1 MAPTFEPA
9 HQARAIDMTADPE
22 DRTDLDPID
31 SDAVAAVARTLRL
44 WGETLLTPWRVFP
57 GGIRPGEQLPA
68 IIVAI
73 LVTGAWVAVR
83 VVVDPGSVP
92 VLGNAPMVSVLIW
105 AGLLAVVVA
114 PLAVHVMAALAT
126 VVLIGI
132 ASDRA
137 GVSETVQTVAFAMAP
152 APVLATGVAELQ
164 VLGTVYGSMLLVYG
178 LASVHR
184 ISLERALLAAAV
196 PAYVLFVIG
205 FGADAGFVELMRRW
219 YII

>member
-1 MAPTFEPA
+1 
-9 HQARAIDMTADPE
+9 MTAGPSARNDYRSTAPA
-22 DRTDLDPID
+22 
-31 SDAVAAVARTLRL
+31 AVGIVARTVRL

-68 IIVAI
+68 VIFTV

-83 VVVDPGSVP
+83 VAVDPGAVP
-92 VLGNAPMVSVLIW
+92 VLGDAPVVSMLIW
-105 AGLLAVVVA
+105 AALLAVVVA
-114 PLAVHVMAALAT
+114 PVAVHVMAAVAT
-126 VVLIGI
+126 VVLIAI

-164 VLGTVYGSMLLVYG
+164 VLATIYGTFLVMYG
-178 LASVHR
+178 LSAVHR
-184 ISLERALLAAAV
+184 VSPERALLAGAV
-196 PAYVLFVIG
+196 PAYVLFVVG